1 MLRRGS
7 SLSSGELERPE
18 RPERPEVPA
27 IPTTPAAPE
36 QTEEKFASVDV
47 DSLDV
52 VEKRRTQGIT
62 PASELLYE
70 VDPSMIDTD
79 LERARELL
87 KSEGKVSVTVVRL
100 NKAGLVCKFSDL
112 LEAFCPVAQLS
123 SYTRQFYREEWVGI
137 GESRPVGKKK
147 VKSLV
152 GENIDVCVIG
162 VRDQEE
168 ESFAQK
174 HKVVLSEKKAEEIGA
189 TEVFNVTE
197 KGDAVEC
204 YVKTITHFGIFVKLG
219 AIDAPIHKSEV
230 WLPEMEEQGEDIML
244 DEAKLSRYFA
254 LGDRLQAVVIK
265 MDREKGH
272 VSLSMKALVP
282 DRSKL
287 TLSEIAQEMKNITT
301 KNEAWAIPEMVQM
314 CSTLDGMEEIEEI
327 VPGPCVKSGAVAP
340 DFQVLLSSKTVEGGY
355 EIFARKGFQVQEGQV
370 KTKLG
375 RAQLKALLQ
384 NVSSQEAV

>member
-1 MLRRGS
+1 MGREGEREAAGSGRRRQREEREERDDGDFFS
-7 SLSSGELERPE
+7 SSSGNDDDDGVLRESSASERSRMLELETFSSARLPTACQSWQKSSSKLDVEKRKQLERPE

-36 QTEEKFASVDV
+36 QTEEKFASVDA

-219 AIDAPIHKSEV
+219 AIDALIHKSEV
-230 WLPEMEEQGEDIML
+230 WLPQMEELGEDLMINEQL
-244 DEAKLSRYFA
+244 LSRNFS
-254 LGDRLQAVVIK
+254 LGDRLQAVVEVVDK
-265 MDREKGH
+265 EKRKIN
-272 VSLSMKALVP
+272 LSMKALVP
-282 DRSKL
+282 NRNKL
-287 TLSEIAQEMKNITT
+287 SLS
-301 KNEAWAIPEMVQM
+301 
-314 CSTLDGMEEIEEI
+314 
-327 VPGPCVKSGAVAP
+327 
-340 DFQVLLSSKTVEGGY
+340 
-355 EIFARKGFQVQEGQV
+355 
-370 KTKLG
+370 
-375 RAQLKALLQ
+375 
-384 NVSSQEAV
+384 